1 MIRRFKRRT
10 RVRRR
15 TKEGL
20 VYRQN
25 EERLAGRTK
34 AKALVKKKQTL
45 RDEGWRSK
53 ED

>member
-1 MIRRFKRRT
+1 
-10 RVRRR
+10 VRRKI
-15 TKEGL
+15 KEGL

-34 AKALVKKKQTL
+34 AKALIKRKLTL
-45 RDEGWRSK
+45 RDEGLRSK